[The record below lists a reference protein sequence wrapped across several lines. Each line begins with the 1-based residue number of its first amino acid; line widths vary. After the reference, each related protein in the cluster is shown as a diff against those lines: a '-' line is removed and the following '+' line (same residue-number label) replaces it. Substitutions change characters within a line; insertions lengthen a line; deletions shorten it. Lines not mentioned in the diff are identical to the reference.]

1 MTSQTG
7 KQTIAIHI
15 LPNISGNKG
24 DQMMKFG
31 QVIEYNMRTIY
42 YEKSHRKCGGQTI
55 PRPLPKN
62 QN

>member
-15 LPNISGNKG
+15 LPNISGSKG
-24 DQMMKFG
+24 DKTMKIG
-31 QVIEYNMRTIY
+31 QVIEYSMRTIY
-42 YEKSHRKCGGQTI
+42 HEKPNTKCGGQTI